1 MCGITGAIAFNKNG
15 APFLKKVQ
23 QSCDTLAKRGP
34 DGEGTYHHK
43 NIALGHRR
51 LAIIDTSTNANQ
63 PFTDHSGRYTIIYN
77 GEFFNY
83 KEHRQQLL
91 NAGIPLRTQSDTE
104 VLLYLYIIEGPSFL
118 QKINGFFALAIYDK
132 EEEKTFIAR
141 DRLGVKPL
149 LVYEDKDKLI
159 FASEMKALMA
169 YDIPKEIDYTSLYT
183 YLQLNYIPAPHSI
196 LENVRKL
203 MPGHYLEIQNGKV
216 TDNEWYKIP
225 FEQKNFLR
233 KTTEDSYENQKKQLR
248 ELLEQAVERRL
259 VSDVPLGAFL
269 SGGTDSSIVVAIASK
284 MVPDLKTYSMGFKDE
299 KFFDETDDAL
309 AVAELNKTNHTVFNI
324 STDDI
329 FAELFNILDYIDEPF
344 ADSSALALNVLS
356 KHTSK
361 HVKVVLSGDG
371 ADELFAGYNKHRAEW
386 MISKDGILK
395 FIKYGEPLLKSL
407 PKSRHS
413 AMGNAVR
420 KMHRFAKGAKL
431 SRKDRYWRWCGFID
445 ESEAESMIKKK
456 INVQEYHGR
465 KLEILKYVYS
475 KGDINDILFTD
486 VELVLAN
493 DMLVKVDMMSMAHG
507 LEVRS
512 PFLDY
517 NIAEFAFTLPE
528 SSKINVNLSKR
539 ILKDT
544 FNKDLPL
551 SIREKKKKG
560 FEVPLLKW
568 LQTELRPIISNDLL
582 NDDFIKNQKIFDV
595 KEIQKLRLKLL
606 SNNPEEV
613 HAQIWGL
620 VVFQYWWKKYIM

>member
-1 MCGITGAIAFNKNG
+1 
-15 APFLKKVQ
+15 
-23 QSCDTLAKRGP
+23 
-34 DGEGTYHHK
+34 
-43 NIALGHRR
+43 
-51 LAIIDTSTNANQ
+51 
-63 PFTDHSGRYTIIYN
+63 
-77 GEFFNY
+77 
-83 KEHRQQLL
+83 
-91 NAGIPLRTQSDTE
+91 
-104 VLLYLYIIEGPSFL
+104 
-118 QKINGFFALAIYDK
+118 
-132 EEEKTFIAR
+132 
-141 DRLGVKPL
+141 LGVKPL

-203 MPGHYLEIQNGKV
+203 MPGHYLEIQNGKI
-216 TDNEWYKIP
+216 TDTEFYKIP
-225 FEQKNFLR
+225 FEQKRFLQ
-233 KTTEDSYENQKKQLR
+233 KTTEDSYEKQKLQLR

-259 VSDVPLGAFL
+259 ISDVPLGAFL
-269 SGGTDSSIVVAIASK
+269 SGGTDSSIIVSIASK

-299 KFFDETDDAL
+299 KFFDETDDAI

-386 MISKDGILK
+386 LVSKEGILN
-395 FIKYGEPLLKSL
+395 FMKYGEPILKSL

-413 AMGNAVR
+413 ALGNAVR

-431 SRKDRYWRWCGFID
+431 IRKERYWRWCGFID
-445 ESEAESMIKKK
+445 ENEADELLLKKF
-456 INVQEYHGR
+456 NREDYHKR
-465 KLEILKYVYS
+465 KVEILKYIYS

-493 DMLVKVDMMSMAHG
+493 DMLVKVDMMSMTHG

-517 NIAEFAFTLPE
+517 HVAEFAFTLPE

-544 FNKDLPL
+544 FNKDLPS
-551 SIREKKKKG
+551 SIRTKKKKG

-568 LQTELRPIISNDLL
+568 LQTDLREMITKDLL
-582 NDDFIKNQKIFDV
+582 SDEFIENQKIFDV
-595 KEIQKLRLKLL
+595 DEVKKLRMKLI

>member
-1 MCGITGAIAFNKNG
+1 M
-15 APFLKKVQ
+15 
-23 QSCDTLAKRGP
+23 
-34 DGEGTYHHK
+34 
-43 NIALGHRR
+43 
-51 LAIIDTSTNANQ
+51 
-63 PFTDHSGRYTIIYN
+63 
-77 GEFFNY
+77 
-83 KEHRQQLL
+83 
-91 NAGIPLRTQSDTE
+91 
-104 VLLYLYIIEGPSFL
+104 YLYINEGPSFL
-118 QKINGFFALAIYDK
+118 NKINGFFALAIYDK

-149 LVYEDKDKLI
+149 LVFEDKYKLI

-203 MPGHYLEIQNGKV
+203 MPGHYLEIQNGKI
-216 TDNEWYKIP
+216 TDTEFYKIP
-225 FEQKNFLR
+225 FEQKRFLQ
-233 KTTEDSYENQKKQLR
+233 KTTEDSYEKQKLQLR

-259 VSDVPLGAFL
+259 ISDVPLGAFL
-269 SGGTDSSIVVAIASK
+269 SGGTDSSIIVSIASK

-299 KFFDETDDAL
+299 KFFDETDDAI

-386 MISKDGILK
+386 LVSKEGILN
-395 FIKYGEPLLKSL
+395 FMKYGEPILKSL

-413 AMGNAVR
+413 ALGNAVR

-431 SRKDRYWRWCGFID
+431 IRKERYWRWCGFID
-445 ESEAESMIKKK
+445 ENEADELLLKKF
-456 INVQEYHGR
+456 NREDYHKR
-465 KLEILKYVYS
+465 KVEILKYIYS

-493 DMLVKVDMMSMAHG
+493 DMLVKVDMMSMTHG

-517 NIAEFAFTLPE
+517 HVAEFAFTLPE

-544 FNKDLPL
+544 FNKDLPS
-551 SIREKKKKG
+551 SIRTKKKKG

-568 LQTELRPIISNDLL
+568 LQTDLREMITKDLL
-582 NDDFIKNQKIFDV
+582 SDEFIENQKIFDV
-595 KEIQKLRLKLL
+595 DEVKKLRMKLI